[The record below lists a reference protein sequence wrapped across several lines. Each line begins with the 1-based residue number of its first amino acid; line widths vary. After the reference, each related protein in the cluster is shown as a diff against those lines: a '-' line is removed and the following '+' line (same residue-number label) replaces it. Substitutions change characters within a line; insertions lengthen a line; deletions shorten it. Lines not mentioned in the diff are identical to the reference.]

1 MNLLSLSFASPWL
14 LLVLAGAPLLYHLLR
29 VTPPP
34 PRRVAFPP
42 LRLILD
48 LKKPDATPARTP
60 LWLLILRMALAA
72 LVVVAMAG
80 PTLTPRGAQ
89 GVKGGPLLLLVD
101 DGWPAASDWT
111 TRIEAAQSRLEAA
124 ARDGRPAAVLAF
136 SEPPAE
142 RLTAQDA
149 TGALNRLRAIKP
161 KAFLPARVLAFGA
174 ISAFVKAHPSAQV
187 VWLTDGLE
195 DTDGAAFAGKLAA
208 LAPDGEIL
216 RDSRGVQVIAA
227 ADNGVGALEVH
238 LVRSAA
244 LGPSN
249 GRVRAYDAK
258 GASLGEADFDF
269 AKGLTGEASFDLPV
283 QLRNEI
289 ARLEILGVH
298 SAGAVKLLDA
308 GSRRRRVGLVAGAAG
323 EQPLLSPVHYLRD
336 ALSTFADLRAEKPGA
351 ADPVGQLLDEGVD
364 VLILADVN
372 AAAPSL
378 RKRLDAFLA
387 SGGTL
392 VRFAGP
398 RLAAAREDEFFPV
411 RLRRGGRTLG
421 GAMSWERPKPLA
433 SFDESSPFA
442 GLNPPAEVTVSRQV
456 LAEPDEGLNAKTWA
470 RLADGTP
477 LVTAERRG
485 PGNLILFHV
494 SADPAWSNL
503 PLSGLFVEMLKRI
516 VDRAGIVAQTAEPA
530 AAPETFLPPLRL
542 LDGFGAL
549 GAPPAEAKSLRAT
562 GLPAPDAS
570 HPAGLYGAAAAPR
583 ALNAFNPGMKLAP
596 LEFSGLRLR
605 LAEISGPRPVDLRA
619 PLLILAFLLALAD
632 ALASIW
638 LGGRWRRQVE
648 SRQVESTKVEAKKI
662 GSALAGLAL
671 LLALAPP
678 PARSEGVSQSDIEA
692 ALTTRLAY
700 VVTGDQRVDRISR
713 EGLQSLT
720 ETLAQRTSFTPGEP
734 RAIDPA
740 HDELAFYP
748 LIYWAVAP
756 DRPQPGPEAARRIEA
771 YMKQGGLVLFDT
783 RDAEMQ
789 VPGGPPTPAREWLRN
804 FLKNIDLPPLAPAP
818 PNHVVYRTFYIL
830 DGLVGRAEN
839 GPTFI
844 EALPPETSKEN
855 RPALAGDGVSPVIIA
870 SNDLAAAWAGDS
882 FGEALYPLDPGGSR
896 QHEMALRGGVNVV
909 IYALTG
915 NYKAD
920 QVHVREL
927 LERLGR

>member
-14 LLVLAGAPLLYHLLR
+14 LLVLAGAPLLYLLLR

-80 PTLTPRGAQ
+80 PMLTPSGAP
-89 GVKGGPLLLLVD
+89 GAKAGPLLLLID
-101 DGWPAASDWT
+101 DGWPAARDWSL
-111 TRIEAAQSRLEAA
+111 RVEAAQSRLDAA
-124 ARDGRPAAVLAF
+124 GRDGRPAAVLAF
-136 SEPPAE
+136 SEPPPEGLA
-142 RLTAQDA
+142 AQDA
-149 TGALNRLRAIKP
+149 AGALNRLRAMKP
-161 KAFLPARVLAFGA
+161 KAFLAARAPALDA
-174 ISAFVKAHPSAQV
+174 ITSFLKAHKSAQV
-187 VWLTDGLE
+187 IWLSDGLE
-195 DTDGAAFAGKLAA
+195 DVDGAAFAAKLAA
-208 LAPDGEIL
+208 LAPGAEIL
-216 RDSRGVQVIAA
+216 RDPRGVEVIAG
-227 ADNGVGALEVH
+227 ADNGVAALDAH
-238 LVRSAA
+238 LVRSTAF
-244 LGPSN
+244 GPST

-258 GASLGEADFDF
+258 GASLGDADFDF
-269 AKGLTGEASFDLPV
+269 GKELTAKASFDLPV

-298 SAGAVKLLDA
+298 SAGAIKLLDA
-308 GSRRRRVGLVAGAAG
+308 GSRRRRVGLVAGAADQ
-323 EQPLLSPVHYLRD
+323 QPLLSPLHYLRD
-336 ALSTFADLRAEKPGA
+336 ALSPFADLREAKPGA
-351 ADPVGQLLDEGVD
+351 ADPIGQLLDEGVD

-372 AAAPSL
+372 AAAPAL
-378 RKRLDAFLA
+378 RKRLDGFLA

-392 VRFAGP
+392 LRFAGP
-398 RLAAAREDEFFPV
+398 RLAAARDDDLFPV

-433 SFDESSPFA
+433 SFDESSPFF
-442 GLNPPAEVTVSRQV
+442 GLTPPAEVTVSRQV

-477 LVTAERRG
+477 LVTAEPRG
-485 PGNLILFHV
+485 PGSLILFHV
-494 SADPAWSNL
+494 TADPGWSNL

-516 VDRAGIVAQTAEPA
+516 VDRAGIVAKTAPGA
-530 AAPETFLPPLRL
+530 SPEAFLPPLRV

-549 GAPPAEAKSLRAT
+549 GAPPAEAKSLPAKK

-570 HPAGLYGAAAAPR
+570 HPAGLYGPAAAPR
-583 ALNAFNPGMKLAP
+583 ALNAFGPGMKLTP
-596 LEFSGLRLR
+596 LDFSGLSFR
-605 LAEISGPRPVDLRA
+605 LAELAGPRPVDLRA

-632 ALASIW
+632 ALASVW

-648 SRQVESTKVEAKKI
+648 PKKL
-662 GSALAGLAL
+662 GPALAGLAL

-678 PARSEGVSQSDIEA
+678 PAKARNVDRRDIEA

-700 VVTGDQRVDRISR
+700 VVTGDPRVDRISR
-713 EGLQSLT
+713 EGLDSLT
-720 ETLAQRTSFTPGEP
+720 ETLARRTSFTPGEP

-748 LIYWAVAP
+748 LIYWPVAP
-756 DRPQPGPEAARRIEA
+756 DRPQPGPEVARRIGA

-783 RDAEMQ
+783 RDAAME
-789 VPGGPPTPAREWLRN
+789 VPGGPPTRARQWLQD
-804 FLKNIDLPPLAPAP
+804 FLKDIDLPPLAPAP

-830 DGLVGRAEN
+830 DGLVGRADN
-839 GPTFI
+839 GPTYI
-844 EALPPETSKEN
+844 EALPPETGQEN
-855 RPALAGDGVSPVIIA
+855 RPARAGDGVSPIVIA
-870 SNDLAAAWAGDS
+870 SNDLAAGWAGDS
-882 FGEALYPLDPGGSR
+882 YGEALYPLDPGGPR

-927 LERLGR
+927 LERLER

>member
-1 MNLLSLSFASPWL
+1 MNLLALSFASPWL
-14 LLVLAGAPLLYHLLR
+14 LLVLAGAPLLYLLLR

-42 LRLILD
+42 LKLILD

-72 LVVVAMAG
+72 LVVLAMAG
-80 PTLTPRGAQ
+80 PMLAPRGATA
-89 GVKGGPLLLLVD
+89 VKGGPLLLLVD
-101 DGWPAASDWT
+101 DGWPAANDWAP
-111 TRIEAAQSRLEAA
+111 RIEAAQSRLEAA

-136 SEPPAE
+136 SEPPPE
-142 RLTAQDA
+142 RLMAQDA
-149 TGALNRLRAIKP
+149 AGALNRLRALKP
-161 KAFLPARVLAFGA
+161 KAFLPARVPALGA
-174 ISAFVKAHPSAQV
+174 ISAFLDAHPSGEV
-187 VWLTDGLE
+187 VWVSDGLE
-195 DTDGAAFAGKLAA
+195 DVDGVAFAEELAA
-208 LAPDGEIL
+208 LASDAEIL
-216 RDSRGVQVIAA
+216 RDPRGVWAISR
-227 ADNGVGALEVH
+227 ADNGVGALDAF
-238 LVRSAA
+238 LVRSTAPAA
-244 LGPSN
+244 SA

-258 GASLGEADFDF
+258 GASLGEAGFDF
-269 AKGLTGEASFDLPV
+269 ADGLTAKASFDLPV

-289 ARLEILGVH
+289 ARLEILGVR
-298 SAGAVKLLDA
+298 SAGSVKLLDA
-308 GSRRRRVGLVAGAAG
+308 GSRRRRVGLFAGASA
-323 EQPLLSPVHYLRD
+323 EQPLLSSLHYLRD
-336 ALSTFADLRAEKPGA
+336 ALSPFADLRAERPGA
-351 ADPVGQLLDEGVD
+351 ADPVGLLLDEGVD

-372 AAAPSL
+372 AAAPAL

-398 RLAAAREDEFFPV
+398 RLAAAGDDDFFPV

-433 SFDESSPFA
+433 AFDDASPFF
-442 GLNPPAEVTVSRQV
+442 GLSPPAEVTVSRQV

-485 PGNLILFHV
+485 PGSLILFHV
-494 SADPAWSNL
+494 TADPAWSNL

-516 VDRAGIVAQTAEPA
+516 VDRAGIVARTAEPG
-530 AAPETFLPPLRL
+530 AAPEAFLPPLRL

-549 GAPPAEAKSLRAT
+549 GAPPAEAKSLPAA

-570 HPAGLYGAAAAPR
+570 HPAGLYGPAAAPR
-583 ALNAFNPGMKLAP
+583 ALNAFTPGVKLTP
-596 LEFSGLRLR
+596 LEFSGLHLR
-605 LAEISGPRPVDLRA
+605 LGEISGPRPVDLRA
-619 PLLILAFLLALAD
+619 PLLILAFLLGLAD
-632 ALASIW
+632 ALASVW
-638 LGGRWRRQVE
+638 LGGRWRKQVGP
-648 SRQVESTKVEAKKI
+648 VI
-662 GSALAGLAL
+662 AGVVL

-678 PARSEGVSQSDIEA
+678 PARAQNLGQGDIEA

-700 VVTGDQRVDRISR
+700 VVTGDPRVDRISR

-720 ETLAQRTSFTPGEP
+720 ETLARRTAFSPGAP

-748 LIYWAVAP
+748 LIYWPVAP
-756 DRPQPGPEAARRIEA
+756 ELPQPGPEAARRIEA

-783 RDAEMQ
+783 RDGEMQ
-789 VPGGPPTPAREWLRN
+789 IPGGPPTPAQEWLRN

-830 DGLVGRAEN
+830 DGLVGRSEN
-839 GPTFI
+839 GSTYI
-844 EALPPETSKEN
+844 EALPPEAGKEN
-855 RPALAGDGVSPVIIA
+855 RPALAGDGVSPIIIA
-870 SNDLAAAWAGDS
+870 SNDLAAGWAGDS
-882 FGEALYPLDPGGSR
+882 FGEPLYPLDPGGPR
-896 QHEMALRGGVNVV
+896 QHEMALRGGVNAA

>member
-1 MNLLSLSFASPWL
+1 MNFLPLSFAAPWL
-14 LLVLAGAPLLYHLLR
+14 LLVLTGAPLLYLLLR

-72 LVVVAMAG
+72 LVVLAMAG
-80 PTLTPRGAQ
+80 PLLTPRGAASA
-89 GVKGGPLLLLVD
+89 KSGPLLLLVD
-101 DGWPAASDWT
+101 DGWPAANDWSL
-111 TRIEAAQSRLEAA
+111 RVEAAQSRLEAA
-124 ARDGRPAAVLAF
+124 ARSGRPAAVLAF
-136 SEPPAE
+136 SEPPKEGLA
-142 RLTAQDA
+142 AQDA
-149 TGALNRLRAIKP
+149 AGALNRLRAFKP
-161 KAFLPARVLAFGA
+161 KAFLPARAPALDA
-174 ISAFVKAHPSAQV
+174 ISAFLKTHGSARV

-195 DTDGAAFAGKLAA
+195 DADGAAFAQKLAA
-208 LAPDGEIL
+208 LAPGAEIL
-216 RDSRGVQVIAA
+216 RDSRGVQVIAG
-227 ADNGVGALEVH
+227 ADNGVATLDAF
-238 LVRSAA
+238 LARSTAS
-244 LGPSN
+244 GPFA
-249 GRVRAYDAK
+249 GRVRAFDAK
-258 GASLGEADFDF
+258 GASLGDGDFDF
-269 AKGLTGEASFDLPV
+269 ANGLKAKASFDLPV

-298 SAGAVKLLDA
+298 SAGSVKLLDA
-308 GSRRRRVGLVAGAAG
+308 GSRRRRVGFFAGAAG
-323 EQPLLSPVHYLRD
+323 EQPLLSPLHYLRD
-336 ALSTFADLRAEKPGA
+336 ALSPFADLRAAKPGA

-372 AAAPSL
+372 AAAPAL

-392 VRFAGP
+392 LRFAGP
-398 RLAAAREDEFFPV
+398 RLAAARDDDLFPV

-433 SFDESSPFA
+433 AFDESSPFF
-442 GLNPPAEVTVSRQV
+442 GLTPPAEVTVSRQV

-485 PGNLILFHV
+485 RGRLILFHV
-494 SADPAWSNL
+494 TADPAWSNL
-503 PLSGLFVEMLKRI
+503 PLSGLFVAMLKRI
-516 VDRAGIVAQTAEPA
+516 VDRARVVAKIKEPGVHPDA
-530 AAPETFLPPLRL
+530 FLPPLRI
-542 LDGFGAL
+542 LDGFGAP
-549 GAPPAEAKSLRAT
+549 GAPPAEAKSLPAG

-583 ALNAFNPGMKLAP
+583 ALNAFDRGMKLTP
-596 LEFSGLRLR
+596 LDFSGLNFRLGE
-605 LAEISGPRPVDLRA
+605 LAGPRPVDLRA

-632 ALASIW
+632 ALASVW
-638 LGGRWRRQVE
+638 LGGRWRKQVGP
-648 SRQVESTKVEAKKI
+648 KKAGPI
-662 GSALAGLAL
+662 LAGLAL

-678 PARSEGVSQSDIEA
+678 PAKAQNVSQSDREA

-700 VVTGDQRVDRISR
+700 VVTGDPRVDRISR

-720 ETLAQRTSFTPGEP
+720 ETLARRTSFSPGDP
-734 RAIDPA
+734 RALDPA

-748 LIYWAVAP
+748 LIYWPVAP
-756 DRPQPGPEAARRIEA
+756 DRPQPAPEVARRIEA
-771 YMKQGGLVLFDT
+771 YMKQGGMVLFDT
-783 RDAEMQ
+783 RDADMQ
-789 VPGGPPTPAREWLRN
+789 VSDGPPTAAHAWLRD

-839 GPTFI
+839 GPTYL
-844 EALPPETSKEN
+844 EALPPETGKEN
-855 RPALAGDGVSPVIIA
+855 RPALAGDGVSPIIVA
-870 SNDLAAAWAGDS
+870 SNDLAAGWAGDS
-882 FGEALYPLDPGGSR
+882 YGEALYPLDPGGPR

-909 IYALTG
+909 MYALTG

-927 LERLGR
+927 LERLGP